1 MSDTPPDPEKLSA
14 LGKRIN
20 EAQRKHE
27 VAREAPPPAAMG
39 IALRFS
45 TEMVA
50 ALAVGAGL
58 GWGIDWLFGKWFFV
72 TKPTFFIILL
82 LLGAAAGI
90 RNVVNAAKELNAQ
103 AAAASAVTAPD
114 DDEES

>member
-14 LGKRIN
+14 LGKRID
-20 EAQRKHE
+20 EVQRRRDVVKSQ
-27 VAREAPPPAAMG
+27 PPPAALG
-39 IALRFS
+39 IAFRFL

-58 GWGIDWLFGKWFFV
+58 GWGIDWLFG
-72 TKPTFFIILL
+72 TRPIFFIILL
-82 LLGAAAGI
+82 VLGAAAGI
-90 RNVVNAAKELNAQ
+90 RNVVSAAKELNAH
-103 AAAASAVTAPD
+103 AVAASAAPAPD